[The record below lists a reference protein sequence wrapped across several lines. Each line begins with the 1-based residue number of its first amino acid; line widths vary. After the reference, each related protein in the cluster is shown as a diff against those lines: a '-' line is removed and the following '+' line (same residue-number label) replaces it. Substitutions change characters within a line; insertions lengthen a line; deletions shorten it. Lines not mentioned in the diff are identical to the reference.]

1 MCDISPDIIK
11 SSKGNKK
18 ENAFERGD
26 NNMNKTMKLTYDM
39 DGNFVLEENNQ
50 GRDLVDLKRIEA
62 GLINFANQIISENYY
77 LVNRTA

>member
-1 MCDISPDIIK
+1 
-11 SSKGNKK
+11 
-18 ENAFERGD
+18 
-26 NNMNKTMKLTYDM
+26 MNKTMKLTYDM

-50 GRDLVDLKRIEA
+50 RRDLVDLKRIEA